1 MEENKYQ
8 YLEELSENELNE
20 INAKIK
26 TIKEKRKNEELTT
39 NIVGRCYF
47 DEGVNTYGIIN
58 GIIDNKIHVREFVYD
73 TLKIHNGWYTTF
85 PKLNTLKFITED
97 ELINEIDKR
106 LNKYSHYISSSFFEE
121 ISRIKDKNIK
131 KE

>member
-26 TIKEKRKNEELTT
+26 IIKEKRKNEELTT

-73 TLKIHNGWYTTF
+73 TLEIHNGWYTTF

-97 ELINEIDKR
+97 ELINEIDKI
-106 LNKYSHYISSSFFEE
+106 LNKYSHYILSSFFEE

-131 KE
+131 E